1 MFHEISHEIHQ
12 RLQCV
17 TVISFDHF
25 DLCQSFSS
33 PYCVS
38 PYFCHIY
45 NLDISWIS
53 GSVQSNVA
61 LTWPWRGLTVA
72 TSRWSPATAPWPW
85 RPSLASAAWSWWSQ
99 RALRAA
105 WSGRTTWSTW
115 GQCEQQKWQEND
127 ILQNTHDKNHKTKK
141 NRRHQKTNWTCIEI
155 LQLICDK

>member
-61 LTWPWRGLTVA
+61 LTWPWRGLDVA
-72 TSRWSPATAPWPW
+72 LTWQRRGGALQRHLGLDGLRWRPPLGADDLSAPWELLGAVE
-85 RPSLASAAWSWWSQ
+85 RRGRRGVNASNKNDK
-99 RALRAA
+99 
-105 WSGRTTWSTW
+105 RTTFY
-115 GQCEQQKWQEND
+115 K
-127 ILQNTHDKNHKTKK
+127 THMTKITKPRKTEGIRK
-141 NRRHQKTNWTCIEI
+141 
-155 LQLICDK
+155 LIGPV